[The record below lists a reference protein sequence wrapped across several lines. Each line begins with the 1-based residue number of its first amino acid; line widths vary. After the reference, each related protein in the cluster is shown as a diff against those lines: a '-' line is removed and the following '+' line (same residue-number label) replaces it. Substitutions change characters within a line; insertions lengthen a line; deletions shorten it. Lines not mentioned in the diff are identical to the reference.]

1 MTMPDE
7 RFRAVNMAREFLLE
21 LTDSA
26 KTPKVPKNIRSR
38 ALGILRHYPSNY
50 ELTSAAT
57 LAPDVFQERMDPLV
71 RVMTMF
77 NIQQQ
82 KEEK

>member
-26 KTPKVPKNIRSR
+26 KTPRVPKNIRSQ
-38 ALGILRHYPSNY
+38 ALYILRHYPSNY
-50 ELTSAAT
+50 ELKSVAHR
-57 LAPDVFQERMDPLV
+57 APDIFQERMDPLV

-77 NIQQQ
+77 NVQQQ
-82 KEEK
+82 EEK

>member
-21 LTDSA
+21 LTNST
-26 KTPKVPKNIRSR
+26 KTPRVPKNIRSQ
-38 ALGILRHYPSNY
+38 ALHILRHYPSQY
-50 ELTSAAT
+50 DLMSAAR

-71 RVMTMF
+71 KVMTMF
-77 NIQQQ
+77 SIQQQ
-82 KEEK
+82 EEK